1 MNFNFNFNFNFNYS
15 IKKSK
20 IHGHGIM
27 ANKNIKKNT
36 TIGVVIYFKYFL
48 PFRTNDLGYYLN
60 HSFKNNCKLYLI
72 DNKYYLIATKNIRKN
87 MELTINY
94 DDTPW
99 FIAGSWIL

>member
-1 MNFNFNFNFNFNYS
+1 MNYK

-20 IHGHGIM
+20 IHGNGVI

-36 TIGVVIYFKYFL
+36 NIGVVITYTYFI

-72 DNKYYLIATKNIRKN
+72 DNKYSIVATKNIKKN
-87 MELTINY
+87 DELTINY

-99 FIAGSWIL
+99 FIAGSWLL